1 MEVPSLP
8 DTVCVGGEVLIL
20 AALPRARAP
29 PRWRALTV
37 SEAQEV
43 IEARDRVARTLCLS
57 DAGFA
62 QPLSF
67 RRSEI
72 PRLLG
77 SRFLVALK
85 TDGERCQLFLTT
97 LGALPRA
104 FLIFRSTSV
113 VEVEFEAVNSL
124 YAGTLMDGEMVVDR
138 TETVF
143 LVFDGLIARG
153 KAIEMLPYTARHAA
167 IQALIPQMR
176 FAPQSRLELRVKT
189 LSPAPLCASVWRHR
203 LTAAHLNDGLIFTQE
218 VGTQCYKWKHLA
230 SVDVLVKR
238 GEYTPYVRKGSELMP
253 LVHLRLGGKSVSN
266 PIEALPVNALT
277 TAYFHTHQEAESV
290 VLEVFVEKV
299 EQETSPTLRLVP
311 ARLRLDKSTPNHIH
325 TAAEAALAAVEGVT
339 VEELAERLR
348 EQR

>member
-1 MEVPSLP
+1 MEAPLLN
-8 DTVCVGGEVLIL
+8 DTVSVGGELLIL

-29 PRWRALTV
+29 PRWRALTE

-43 IEARDRVARTLCLS
+43 VEARDRVSRTLCLS
-57 DAGFA
+57 EVGFA

-104 FLIFRSTSV
+104 FLIFRSKKV
-113 VEVEFEAVNSL
+113 VEVEFEACNL
-124 YAGTLMDGEMVVDR
+124 LFAGTLLDGEMVIDR

-143 LVFDGLIARG
+143 LVFDGYIARG
-153 KAIEMLPYTARHAA
+153 KAIDKLAYTARHAA
-167 IQALIPQMR
+167 IQALMPQMR
-176 FAPQSRLELRVKT
+176 FAPQSRIELRVKT

-218 VGTQCYKWKHLA
+218 MGTQCFKWKHLA

-238 GEYTPYVRKGSELMP
+238 GEDTPFVRKGSELMP
-253 LVHLRLGGKSVSN
+253 LVHLRLGGKSVSH
-266 PIEALPVNALT
+266 PIQALPANALT
-277 TAYFHTHQEAESV
+277 TAYFHTHQEAQHV
-290 VLEVFVEKV
+290 VLEVFVEKI
-299 EQETSPTLRLVP
+299 EKETGPTLRLVP
-311 ARLRLDKSTPNHIH
+311 VRLRLDKSTPNHIH

-339 VEELAERLR
+339 GEELAERLR